1 MTSQPPSV
9 TLVGVPFDESS
20 SFLRGAAQAPPK
32 IREALHSHSANLST
46 EGGRDLGAE
55 ARFRDVGDLVLPTGA
70 AAFAAIEQGIA
81 RLLDGGDR
89 LVTLGGDHAVTYP
102 IVRAFAKRYERL
114 TILHLDAHPDL
125 YDELDGNRLSHACPF
140 ARIMEE
146 GLVGRLVQ
154 MGIRT
159 MTPHQR
165 DQAERFGVELTTAD
179 RWTPDVAAG
188 LAGPVYLSLDLDVL
202 DPAFA
207 PGLSH
212 HEPGGVSTRDVLEV
226 VQRIS
231 APLVGAD
238 IVEYNPVRDL
248 NGVTA
253 MVAAKCLKEIVD
265 RMLSPE
271 GG

>member
-1 MTSQPPSV
+1 MTSMSPTV
-9 TLVGVPFDESS
+9 TIVGVPFDEHS
-20 SFLRGAAQAPPK
+20 SFLRGTAGAPAK
-32 IREALHSHSANLST
+32 IREALHSASANLCAES
-46 EGGRDLGAE
+46 GRDLGGE
-55 ARFRDVGDLVLPTGA
+55 DRFTDAGDLAVPSGA
-70 AAFAAIEQGIA
+70 AAFAAIEQGIGE
-81 RLLDGGDR
+81 LLDGGDR
-89 LVTLGGDHAVTYP
+89 LVVLGGDHAVTYP
-102 IVRAFAKRYERL
+102 IVRAFARRHKAL

-125 YDELDGNRLSHACPF
+125 YDELGGDRLSHACPF

-146 GLVGRLVQ
+146 GLVARLVQ

-159 MTPHQR
+159 MTPLQR
-165 DQAERFGVELTTAD
+165 VQAERFGVEVITVD
-179 RWTPDVAAG
+179 RWAAEVGAG
-188 LAGPVYLSLDLDVL
+188 LTGPLYLSLDLDVL

-226 VQRIS
+226 IQRIA

-253 MVAAKCLKEIVD
+253 MVAAKCVKEIVD
-265 RMLSPE
+265 RMLPP
-271 GG
+271 GRA

>member
-1 MTSQPPSV
+1 MPAPRV
-9 TLVGVPFDESS
+9 TLFGVPFDESS
-20 SFLRGAAQAPPK
+20 SFLRGPAEAPPR
-32 IREALHSHSANLST
+32 IREALHSPSANLST

-55 ARFRDVGDLVLPTGA
+55 PRFRDAGDLDLPDGV
-70 AAFAAIEQGIA
+70 AAFAEIEERTA
-81 RLLDGGDR
+81 ELLVGGDR
-89 LVTLGGDHAVTYP
+89 LVALGGDHAITYP
-102 IVRAFAKRYERL
+102 IVRAFAGRYDGL

-146 GLVGRLVQ
+146 GLVARLVQ

-165 DQAERFGVELTTAD
+165 DQAERFGVEVTTAD
-179 RWTPDVAAG
+179 RWSTDVAAG
-188 LAGPVYLSLDLDVL
+188 LTGPVYLSLDLDVL

-212 HEPGGVSTRDVLEV
+212 YEPGGVSTRDVLEAV
-226 VQRIS
+226 TRIP

-238 IVEYNPVRDL
+238 VVEYNPARDL
-248 NGVTA
+248 HGVTA
-253 MVAAKCLKEIVD
+253 MVAAKCVKEIVD
-265 RMLSPE
+265 RMLVTS
-271 GG
+271 